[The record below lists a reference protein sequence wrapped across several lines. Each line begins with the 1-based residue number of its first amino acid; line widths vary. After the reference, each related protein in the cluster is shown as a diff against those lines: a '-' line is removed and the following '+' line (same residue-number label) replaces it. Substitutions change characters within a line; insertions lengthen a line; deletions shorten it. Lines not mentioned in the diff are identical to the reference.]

1 MSLGARLVLLKAL
14 HTAIWAFFAAC
25 VVAIPVQ
32 AWLGHFDVVLVLIG
46 FVAVEIAILAT
57 NNWRC
62 PLQRIGALYT
72 SDRRANFDIYLPE
85 WLADRTMVIFGP
97 LFTGGMGLSGLLW
110 WVSHR

>member
-1 MSLGARLVLLKAL
+1 MLKAL

-46 FVAVEIAILAT
+46 VVAVEIAILAM

-62 PLQRIGALYT
+62 PLQRIAARYT

-85 WLADRTMVIFGP
+85 WLAARTMVTFGP
-97 LFTGGMGLSGLLW
+97 MFTGVLVLSGLLW